1 MQTRAVIL
9 ASRRATTPSCARVRR
24 NGAPA
29 RMSLVIRA
37 GASSPAA
44 GVGMRPRARCV
55 VRVAT
60 DLVWQAAECVVRGLL
75 LPADREQAGLPAAEA
90 LLVAK
95 QEPEHHR
102 DPWALAGELVRL
114 GQVLRLPG
122 PRHAEQVVGRTGLV
136 AVLRDPELLVAVVL
150 AEQLREHAQVRERHS
165 LLALRLRERRL
176 ARAAV
181 VRMVGVDVEAVLLQ
195 SVLVQ
200 RIQERDRRDRRPLAA
215 RRVVAPRVGGATGDY
230 LLAQVG
236 RVDAE

>member
-1 MQTRAVIL
+1 MQTRAVML
-9 ASRRATTPSCARVRR
+9 ASRRRTTVSCARVRR

-44 GVGMRPRARCV
+44 GVGMRALARCGV
-55 VRVAT
+55 LVAT
-60 DLVWQAAECVVRGLL
+60 CLVWQAAEGVVRGLL

-90 LLVAK
+90 PLVAE

-102 DPWALAGELVRL
+102 DPRVVARHLVSL

-122 PRHAEQVVGRTGLV
+122 PRHAEQPVWRTGLV

-150 AEQLREHAQVRERHS
+150 AEQLREVAQVRERHG
-165 LLALRLRERRL
+165 LLALRLGRRRL

-181 VRMVGVDVEAVLLQ
+181 VRVVRVDVEAALLQ
-195 SVLVQ
+195 PVLVQ
-200 RIQERDRRDRRPLAA
+200 RVQERDRRDRRPLAA
-215 RRVVAPRVGGATGDY
+215 RRVVTARVGGTAGDD
-230 LLAQVG
+230 L
-236 RVDAE
+236 